1 MPAIHAIA
9 SSRLVSRNT
18 LGDINPTF
26 ENDTHI
32 VPMPPEQSAF
42 SNCEKIV
49 ERDEEVYRNKAQSIC
64 MYLGVRSADVVSFNA
79 QFSTT
84 IKEQQAVRGMFDHRQ
99 SNPYVCRAGFGTLRN
114 DVMQRRRYRSAI
126 VSPIGN
132 PIYS

>member
-1 MPAIHAIA
+1 MPAIHAID
-9 SSRLVSRNT
+9 SSRLVSRKT

-84 IKEQQAVRGMFDHRQ
+84 IKEQLSFCIMFYHQ
-99 SNPYVCRAGFGTLRN
+99 
-114 DVMQRRRYRSAI
+114 
-126 VSPIGN
+126 
-132 PIYS
+132 